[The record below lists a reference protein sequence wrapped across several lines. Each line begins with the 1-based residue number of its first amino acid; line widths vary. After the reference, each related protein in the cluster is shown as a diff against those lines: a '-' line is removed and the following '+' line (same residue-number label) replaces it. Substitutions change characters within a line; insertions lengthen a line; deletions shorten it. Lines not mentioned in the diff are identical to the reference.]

1 MAMINASQACH
12 VLNIT
17 TTNGIWHSQNPLVES
32 LPLLITQ
39 LAIVIFFARF
49 LFFILKPLHQ
59 PLFVTDILGGAVIGP
74 SLLGMRPYFSRL
86 FPLTTVMTLETV
98 AYMALDFYI
107 FFVGLEMDIKFIR
120 HADRRELG
128 VAAAGI
134 VIPMSTGIGLF
145 FLTGRLLNLT
155 IDTSGCLF
163 WGLTLT
169 VTGFP
174 VVARILSKL
183 KLVHSDI
190 GRMAMSTAIINDFCS
205 WILVAILLPTR
216 TTSPE
221 NALYAITA
229 TTAFILICIC
239 IVRPALVKI
248 FHQTSCIEK
257 NNNCNNYNEYYLCY
271 VLIGVV
277 LCSFITD
284 LCGTYSVIGAFVFG
298 IIIPNKQLRSVVIER
313 FQDFVSGIM
322 LPLFFAICGMRINV
336 HAVNNWLWAGLVV
349 ILLCVCKILTTYSV
363 CFFTDLPSR
372 DSFALG
378 VLMNTKGIL
387 AVVVLNIGWDK
398 KVLQVEEYT
407 VMVVALVI
415 MTSIVGPTIS
425 AMYKTSTRISK
436 YEGRTIQCTKPNDEL
451 RILSC
456 IHSIHNVS
464 GMTNLLAISN
474 ATKNSPLSVFSL
486 QLVELTGRASPML
499 IVHSSGKTSISMY
512 GRSHNSDSNIIINAF
527 ENLET
532 HNPVAFSVQSL
543 TSLSP
548 FITMHEDVCI
558 LAENKRV
565 AFMILP
571 FHKQAMLDDDVVL
584 RDHASSDSSFHD
596 VNMNILSNAPC
607 SVGILV
613 DRELKHPHRDS
624 NVYRVAMLFIGGP
637 DDREALAYAWRM
649 SGQKLVDLK
658 VVRFLSRYN
667 VKENKKLSPEV
678 KREIKLD
685 NEYVQEFRLKTARE
699 QHVSYSEKVVDNG
712 EETVAELRAMD
723 QNMFDLYVV
732 GRQAMESPFTA
743 GLVDWNDNCQEIG
756 VIGDFLVS
764 SSFVNGSVLVVQQY
778 AGATASGDASV
789 AWLNGSVF
797 VHSVHNIEPL

>member
-1 MAMINASQACH
+1 MSMNASQACH

-49 LFFILKPLHQ
+49 LFFILKPLYQ
-59 PLFVTDILGGAVIGP
+59 PLFVTDILGGVVIGP

-107 FFVGLEMDIKFIR
+107 FLVGLEMDITSIR
-120 HADRRELG
+120 RADRRELS

-134 VIPMSTGIGLF
+134 VIPMSMGIGLF

-155 IDTSGCLF
+155 VDTGGCLF

-174 VVARILSKL
+174 VIARILSKL
-183 KLVHSDI
+183 KLFHSDI

-205 WILVAILLPTR
+205 WILVAILLPMR
-216 TTSPE
+216 MTSPE

-229 TTAFILICIC
+229 TMAFILICIC

-248 FHQTSCIEK
+248 FHQTTSCIEK
-257 NNNCNNYNEYYLCY
+257 NNNCNNYNEYYLCF

-277 LCSFITD
+277 LCSFVTD

-298 IIIPNKQLRSVVIER
+298 IIIPNKQLRSVLIER

-398 KVLQVEEYT
+398 KVLHVEEYT

-425 AMYKTSTRISK
+425 AMYKTSTRIGK
-436 YEGRTIQCTKPNDEL
+436 YEGRTIQRTKPNDEL

-474 ATKNSPLSVFSL
+474 ATENTPLSVFAL

-499 IVHSSGKTSISMY
+499 IVHSPGKTSISMY
-512 GRSHNSDSNIIINAF
+512 GRSHSSDSNLIINAF

-571 FHKQAMLDDDVVL
+571 FHKQAMLEDDVVL
-584 RDHASSDSSFHD
+584 REASSDYSFHD
-596 VNMNILSNAPC
+596 VNMNILASAPC
-607 SVGILV
+607 TVGILV
-613 DRELKHPHRDS
+613 DRELKHPHRR
-624 NVYRVAMLFIGGP
+624 RV
-637 DDREALAYAWRM
+637 
-649 SGQKLVDLK
+649 
-658 VVRFLSRYN
+658 
-667 VKENKKLSPEV
+667 
-678 KREIKLD
+678 
-685 NEYVQEFRLKTARE
+685 
-699 QHVSYSEKVVDNG
+699 
-712 EETVAELRAMD
+712 LRGNAIHRWP
-723 QNMFDLYVV
+723 
-732 GRQAMESPFTA
+732 G
-743 GLVDWNDNCQEIG
+743 
-756 VIGDFLVS
+756 
-764 SSFVNGSVLVVQQY
+764 
-778 AGATASGDASV
+778 
-789 AWLNGSVF
+789 
-797 VHSVHNIEPL
+797 

>member
-1 MAMINASQACH
+1 MNSFHHACH

-39 LAIVIFFARF
+39 LAVVLFFARS

-59 PLFVTDILGGAVIGP
+59 PLFVTDILV
-74 SLLGMRPYFSRL
+74 
-86 FPLTTVMTLETV
+86 TVMTLETV
-98 AYMALDFYI
+98 AHMALDFYI
-107 FFVGLEMDIKFIR
+107 FLVGLEMDITSIKG
-120 HADRRELG
+120 ADKRELG

-134 VIPMSTGIGLF
+134 VIPMSMG
-145 FLTGRLLNLT
+145 NC
-155 IDTSGCLF
+155 GCCF

-190 GRMAMSTAIINDFCS
+190 GRMAIINDFCS

-216 TTSPE
+216 TSSPE

-229 TTAFILICIC
+229 TIAFILICIC
-239 IVRPALVKI
+239 IVRPTLVKI
-248 FHQTSCIEK
+248 FHQTSCIDS
-257 NNNCNNYNEYYLCY
+257 EYYLCF
-271 VLIGVV
+271 VLIGAVI
-277 LCSFITD
+277 CSFVTD
-284 LCGTYSVIGAFVFG
+284 LCGTYPVNGAFVFG
-298 IIIPNKQLRSVVIER
+298 IIIPNKELRSVLIER
-313 FQDFVSGIM
+313 FQDLVSGIM

-398 KVLQVEEYT
+398 KVLHVEEYT
-407 VMVVALVI
+407 VMVVALLI

-425 AMYKTSTRISK
+425 AMYKTSTRIGK
-436 YEGRTIQCTKPNDEL
+436 YEGRTIQRTKPTDEI
-451 RILSC
+451 RILTC

-464 GMTNLLAISN
+464 GMINLLSISN
-474 ATKNSPLSVFSL
+474 AAKNSPLSVFAL

-548 FITMHEDVCI
+548 FFTMHEDVCI

-571 FHKQAMLDDDVVL
+571 FHKQAMLDDEVVL
-584 RDHASSDSSFHD
+584 RDKASSDSSFHD
-596 VNMNILSNAPC
+596 VNMNILANAPC

-613 DRELKHPHRDS
+613 DRGLKHPHRDL
-624 NVYRVAMLFIGGP
+624 YRLEMMFIGGP

-649 SGQKLVDLK
+649 SGQKLVELK

-685 NEYVQEFRLKTARE
+685 NEYVQEFRLKTTGE
-699 QHVSYSEKVVDNG
+699 QNVSYSEKVVDNG
-712 EETVAELRAMD
+712 EETVAQLRAMD
-723 QNMFDLYVV
+723 HKMFDLYVV
-732 GRQAMESPFTA
+732 GRQVVESPVTA

-756 VIGDFLVS
+756 VTGDLLVS

-778 AGATASGDASV
+778 AGATTASGDASV
-789 AWLNGSVF
+789 AWLTGSGSV
-797 VHSVHNIEPL
+797 HSSVHNIEPL

>member
-1 MAMINASQACH
+1 MAMNASHQACH

-59 PLFVTDILGGAVIGP
+59 PLFVTDILGGVMIGP

-86 FPLTTVMTLETV
+86 FPLPTVMTLETV

-107 FFVGLEMDIKFIR
+107 FLVGLEMDVTSIR
-120 HADRRELG
+120 RADKRELS

-134 VIPMSTGIGLF
+134 MIPMSMGIGLF

-205 WILVAILLPTR
+205 WILVAILLPTSKS
-216 TTSPE
+216 SPE
-221 NALYAITA
+221 SALYAITA
-229 TTAFILICIC
+229 TIAFILICIC
-239 IVRPALVKI
+239 IVRPTLVKI

-257 NNNCNNYNEYYLCY
+257 NNNCNNYSESYLCF

-277 LCSFITD
+277 LCSFVTD

-298 IIIPNKQLRSVVIER
+298 IIIPNKELRSVLIER

-398 KVLQVEEYT
+398 KVLHVEEYT

-425 AMYKTSTRISK
+425 AMYKTSTRIGK
-436 YEGRTIQCTKPNDEL
+436 YEGRTIQRTKPNDEL

-464 GMTNLLAISN
+464 GMINLLTISN
-474 ATKNSPLSVFSL
+474 ATKNSPLSVFAL

-512 GRSHNSDSNIIINAF
+512 GRSQNSDSNIIINAF

-571 FHKQAMLDDDVVL
+571 FHKQAMLEDDVVL
-584 RDHASSDSSFHD
+584 REASSDSSFHD
-596 VNMNILSNAPC
+596 VNMNILANAPC

-613 DRELKHPHRDS
+613 DRGLKHPYRD
-624 NVYRVAMLFIGGP
+624 VYRVAMIFIGGP

-649 SGQKLVDLK
+649 SGQKLVELK
-658 VVRFLSRYN
+658 VVRILSRYN
-667 VKENKKLSPEV
+667 VKENKKLPPEV
-678 KREIKLD
+678 RREIKLD
-685 NEYVQEFRLKTARE
+685 NEYVQEFRLKTAGE

-712 EETVAELRAMD
+712 EEAVAELRAMD
-723 QNMFDLYVV
+723 HKMFDLYVV
-732 GRQAMESPFTA
+732 GRQVVESPVTA

-756 VIGDFLVS
+756 VIGDLLVS
-764 SSFVNGSVLVVQQY
+764 SNFVNGSVLVVQQY

-789 AWLNGSVF
+789 AWLNGSVS
-797 VHSVHNIEPL
+797 VHSPVHNIEPL